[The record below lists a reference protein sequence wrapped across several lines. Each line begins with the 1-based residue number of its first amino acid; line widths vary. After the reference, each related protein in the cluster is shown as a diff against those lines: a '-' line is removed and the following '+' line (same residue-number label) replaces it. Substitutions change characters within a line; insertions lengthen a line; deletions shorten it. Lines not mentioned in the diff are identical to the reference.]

1 MSHRVNLRRSAVAA
15 MLLATLAPATA
26 FAHPGHNAGEHLIAG
41 VLHPL
46 TGLDHVLMIVAV
58 SAWAALLATKGRILV
73 AGCLALFVGTGALL
87 PVGGGP
93 ALEAAIA
100 MTVIGAGM
108 LLAVG
113 RRWPLWATGA
123 LGALFALVHG
133 FAHGAEG
140 PANSFAYVAGLML
153 ATAALALLVSFLAA
167 LLQSRPMWLRA
178 AGLAS
183 AALGTGALAS

>member
-1 MSHRVNLRRSAVAA
+1 MSQRFTLRRTALVTLLVA
-15 MLLATLAPATA
+15 LAPATA
-26 FAHPGHNAGEHLIAG
+26 LAHPGHDAGENLLAG

-58 SAWAALLATKGRILV
+58 SAWAALLAPAGRVVV
-73 AGCLALFVGTGALL
+73 AACLALFVGAGALL

-100 MTVIGAGM
+100 LTVIGAGL

-113 RRWPLWATGA
+113 RRWPVWASGA
-123 LGALFALVHG
+123 LGALFATIHG

-140 PANSFAYVAGLML
+140 PGNSALYIAGLML
-153 ATAALALLVSFLAA
+153 ATAALALAVSFLAGR
-167 LLQSRPMWLRA
+167 LQTRPLWLRA
-178 AGLAS
+178 AGIAGAAVGTAGLAS
-183 AALGTGALAS
+183 